1 MDPNQA
7 KDARKRAK
15 HDRRAYKR
23 SLTSNVTKIAGR
35 QFTMH
40 HDHQPY
46 TGTSRAELVEIFSDP
61 AYRFRGLPTDM
72 VNHYLLNGYLDPCGF
87 HSGRFSTFSSFVGFW
102 NDAIWGP
109 KDGIM
114 WQPSPSAGDS
124 LAMVALEKSSVK
136 LCWASPE
143 KVYSETLKAFS
154 KRIIVKA
161 TDEWGNQIDSAE
173 TLVDC
178 TAFAEFEPDR
188 TMNDHMHAKDV
199 RFFRAGKEGEEHTFS
214 VILAAPG
221 YMRGD
226 SSVVLRFFSRSN
238 PNIRSIYFEEYT
250 TRIPYRNGFIY
261 YRGKE
266 IARYVAADCPPT
278 DLLDFKMRTTGVPL
292 VVFGDSIYTGINA
305 DKVYEKSAH
314 HADAVVGAATD
325 AYCLTRLPCS
335 PPGKTFVGIAPAGC
349 PGGDASLFSEIYENN
364 HVEVLCADY
373 SGFVI
378 GYPGTRLDYG
388 KITRVR
394 FEQKRPHDSDHEHD
408 ALQINDCSWGADLP
422 SENCAPKD
430 LVCYEYTEGVD
441 PAEGLGWDTFHQ

>member
-7 KDARKRAK
+7 KDARKRVK

-35 QFTMH
+35 DFTMH
-40 HDHQPY
+40 HDRKPY

-61 AYRFRGLPTDM
+61 AYRFRGLPSDM

-102 NDAIWGP
+102 NYIPWGP
-109 KDGIM
+109 KDVAI
-114 WQPSPSAGDS
+114 WQPSPTADDS
-124 LAMVALEKSSVK
+124 LAMVALQTNSVK
-136 LCWASPE
+136 LCWASPD
-143 KVYSETLKAFS
+143 KVCSETLKPFS
-154 KRIIVKA
+154 KRILVKA
-161 TDEWGNQIDSAE
+161 TDECGDQIDIAE
-173 TLVDC
+173 TLADC
-178 TAFAEFEPDR
+178 TTFAEFEPDR
-188 TMNDHMHAKDV
+188 TLNAHMHAKDA

-221 YMRGD
+221 GC
-226 SSVVLRFFSRSN
+226 SVVLRFFSRSN

-250 TRIPYRNGFIY
+250 TLIPYRNGFIY

-278 DLLDFKMRTTGVPL
+278 DLLDFKMRTNAGPL
-292 VVFGDSIYTGINA
+292 VLLGDSIYTGINA

-314 HADAVVGAATD
+314 HAYAIKGAVTD

-335 PPGKTFVGIAPAGC
+335 PPGNTLVGIAPAGC
-349 PGGDASLFSEIYENN
+349 PDGDATLFSEIFESD
-364 HVEVLCADY
+364 HVQVLCADY

-378 GYPGTRLDYG
+378 GYPITYPNDG

-394 FEQKRPHDSDHEHD
+394 FEQKRRHDSDHEHD

-422 SENCAPKD
+422 SEDCAPKD
-430 LVCYEYTEGVD
+430 LVCYEYPEGVD